1 MNPLA
6 PTDSLS
12 TNPTLAVLGFR
23 HQIVYHLHFW
33 SLVAVAPLVMVQ
45 WQQHHPLLSFL
56 LILFCLN
63 CLLVIGTLWL
73 RRRYFLKGRL
83 YPVLAGICA
92 VYSTAINGYTGLYW
106 AYPAAA
112 ALFFLLP
119 VREAAISSIIFVVSM
134 SVVSFMRFPEPDF
147 WRITFSLALT
157 CIFVMI
163 FAWLVGRLQQ
173 ELTRLATTDPLTGCL
188 NRAQLSDL
196 LNARIR
202 RRERFEE
209 VTSLILINLD
219 NFHTINDQWGH
230 IAGDQVLEEVAR
242 RLRKSLGEK
251 DSLLRIGGEEFMILL
266 PDSRQ
271 KDADVM
277 AHKLLTRISAAAY
290 IHDIHLTAC
299 AGVAEVS
306 RGETWSIWLNRADQ
320 ALLEAKHIGRNQV
333 VSAQKAVSQ
342 DNQPAANDSRAV
354 MP

>member
-1 MNPLA
+1 MDPLA
-6 PTDSLS
+6 PTDTLS
-12 TNPTLAVLGFR
+12 TNPTLAILGFR
-23 HQIVYHLHFW
+23 RQIVYHLHFW

-45 WQQHHPLLSFL
+45 WQQHHPLLSIL
-56 LILFCLN
+56 LILFGLN
-63 CLLVIGTLWL
+63 CLLVIGFL
-73 RRRYFLKGRL
+73 RFRQRYFLRGRL

-106 AYPAAA
+106 AYPVAA

-134 SVVSFMRFPEPDF
+134 SVASFIRFPEPDF

-157 CIFVMI
+157 CIFVMV
-163 FAWLVGRLQQ
+163 FAWLVGRLQE

-188 NRAQLSDL
+188 NRSQLPEM

-202 RRERFEE
+202 RRERFED

-219 NFHTINDQWGH
+219 DFHTINDHWGH
-230 IAGDQVLEEVAR
+230 IAGDQVLSEVAR
-242 RLRKSLGEK
+242 RLRKSLGEQ
-251 DSLLRIGGEEFMILL
+251 DSLLRIGGEEFMILM
-266 PDSRQ
+266 PDTRQ

-277 AHKLLTRISAAAY
+277 AHKLLTLISAAAY

-320 ALLEAKHIGRNQV
+320 ALLEAKKIGRNQV
-333 VSAQKAVSQ
+333 ISAPRSYNHEDTQTVDESQ
-342 DNQPAANDSRAV
+342 PV
-354 MP
+354 TP

>member
-23 HQIVYHLHFW
+23 HKIVYHLHFW

-45 WQQHHPLLSFL
+45 WQQHHRLLSVL

-73 RRRYFLKGRL
+73 RRSYFFKGRL
-83 YPVLAGICA
+83 YPVLAGVCA
-92 VYSTAINGYTGLYW
+92 VYSTAINGYIGLYW

-119 VREAAISSIIFVVSM
+119 LREATISSVIFVLSM
-134 SVVSFMRFPEPDF
+134 SVVSLIRFPEPDF

-157 CIFVMI
+157 SIFVMI

-173 ELTRLATTDPLTGCL
+173 ELARLATTDPLTGCL

-202 RRERFEE
+202 RRERLEE
-209 VTSLILINLD
+209 VTSLILVNLD
-219 NFHTINDQWGH
+219 NFHAINDQWGH

-242 RLRKSLGEK
+242 RLRKSLGGNE
-251 DSLLRIGGEEFMILL
+251 SLLRIGGEEFMVLL
-266 PDSRQ
+266 PKSRQ

-299 AGVAEVS
+299 AGVAEVG
-306 RGETWSIWLNRADQ
+306 RGETWSVWLNRADQ
-320 ALLEAKHIGRNQV
+320 ALLKARQIGRNQV
-333 VSAQKAVSQ
+333 VSAQRNNRQDELPAPSDGSAVPS
-342 DNQPAANDSRAV
+342 
-354 MP
+354 